1 MWMAMER
8 ALRAVES
15 ASGSCGQ
22 DNPGPKDWWPKDCFF
37 LKEQV
42 FGRGTKPSELQEAIG
57 IAET

>member
-1 MWMAMER
+1 MAMQR

-22 DNPGPKDWWPKDCFF
+22 VNPGPKDWWPKDCFF

-57 IAET
+57 IAVT